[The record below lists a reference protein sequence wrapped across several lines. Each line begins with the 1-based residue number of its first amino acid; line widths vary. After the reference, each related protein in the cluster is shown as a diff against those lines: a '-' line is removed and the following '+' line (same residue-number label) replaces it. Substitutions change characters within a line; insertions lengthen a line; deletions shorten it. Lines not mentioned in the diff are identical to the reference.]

1 MKNQSDHHGIKA
13 RTVSNIFKLMIAA
26 LLLGFSPALADI
38 YHWTDDKGV
47 LHLTDDIRNVPEEYR
62 EKAGVI
68 KTKPAE
74 EGPVVEPLPPPP
86 AVTEPLVE
94 EEAQELYG
102 GQTLQWWKLQ
112 FHILKREIETVE
124 TDYFEKKRFVEV
136 YEKGRRFGQI
146 FETNELYLYERYK
159 REIVWDE
166 ERLEELRA
174 ELEELRRSARGGG
187 VPREV
192 RE

>member
-1 MKNQSDHHGIKA
+1 MNYKPDHHGIKA
-13 RTVSNIFKLMIAA
+13 RTVSIIFKLMIAVF
-26 LLLGFSPALADI
+26 LLGNSFALADI

-68 KTKPAE
+68 KTKPAR

-112 FHILKREIETVE
+112 FHILKKEIETVE
-124 TDYFEKKRFVEV
+124 AHYFEKRRFVEV

-146 FETNELYLYERYK
+146 FETGELYLYERYK

-174 ELEELRRSARGGG
+174 ELEELRRSARGAG

-192 RE
+192 RK

>member
-1 MKNQSDHHGIKA
+1 MKPVKKTWIVHFVFQF
-13 RTVSNIFKLMIAA
+13 IFITFLSG
-26 LLLGFSPALADI
+26 LSPALAEI

-86 AVTEPLVE
+86 EVTEPLVE

-112 FHILKREIETVE
+112 FHILKKEIETVE
-124 TDYFEKKRFVEV
+124 AHYFEKKRFVEV